1 MPSLTPVI
9 AKKHFHETG
18 TQRLYQKFCIVLSSI
33 KKAVEDIVK
42 LDVSKIISGSFVY
55 VIKNNTDTKKE
66 FEEKFNELS
75 KIKFPKPTILGI
87 AKEEAEFINYALEIA
102 SLKSKING

>member
-1 MPSLTPVI
+1 M
-9 AKKHFHETG
+9 F
-18 TQRLYQKFCIVLSSI
+18 QKLALLICIRNQ
-33 KKAVEDIVK
+33 K
-42 LDVSKIISGSFVY
+42 Y
-55 VIKNNTDTKKE
+55 TDTKKE

-102 SLKSKING
+102 SLKE